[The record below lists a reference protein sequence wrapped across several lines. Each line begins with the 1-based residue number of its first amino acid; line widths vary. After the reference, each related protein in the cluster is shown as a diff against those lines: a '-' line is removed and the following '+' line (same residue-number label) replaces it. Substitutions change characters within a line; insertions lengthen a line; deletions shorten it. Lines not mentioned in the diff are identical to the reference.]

1 MTTDYATGRSVSF
14 VEGRGFDARER
25 PNRIGRRTRPT
36 VDRVMAS
43 AALPLSLRVMTRGLG
58 ANQTQSPDALSML
71 LFERD
76 YVARLLDIGRRD
88 AERQHDRIAAF
99 LKASACRSSSAGW
112 RAVPLPGARG
122 RTLSISEL
130 HAATATRSSL
140 VSAWPFSL
148 GSPVAA
154 SSGS

>member
-1 MTTDYATGRSVSF
+1 VTTDYATSRSVSF

-58 ANQTQSPDALSML
+58 ANQTQRPDALGML

-76 YVARLLDIGRRD
+76 YVARLLDIRPPRRR
-88 AERQHDRIAAF
+88 APARPHRGLSEGVSVPKQQRRAA
-99 LKASACRSSSAGW
+99 
-112 RAVPLPGARG
+112 
-122 RTLSISEL
+122 
-130 HAATATRSSL
+130 
-140 VSAWPFSL
+140 
-148 GSPVAA
+148 
-154 SSGS
+154 